1 VIGPRALHRL
11 VEARGAGLG
20 RAAGVLQRCWRRRLA
35 RKQEAAAAA
44 EGRLLG
50 ALAALV
56 AELQVRGGS
65 ERERNIYLCIDTALK
80 KRDRQLDR
88 PRGQRRLCYFLAR
101 GVGVWAGSNHKF
113 AHSLSARAS

>member
-1 VIGPRALHRL
+1 VARQRKLVIGPRALHRL

-35 RKQEAAAAA
+35 RKQAAAAAA

-56 AELQVRGGS
+56 AELQVRGCS
-65 ERERNIYLCIDTALK
+65 ERERNIYLG
-80 KRDRQLDR
+80 LDKSR
-88 PRGQRRLCYFLAR
+88 KTKTD
-101 GVGVWAGSNHKF
+101 S
-113 AHSLSARAS
+113 